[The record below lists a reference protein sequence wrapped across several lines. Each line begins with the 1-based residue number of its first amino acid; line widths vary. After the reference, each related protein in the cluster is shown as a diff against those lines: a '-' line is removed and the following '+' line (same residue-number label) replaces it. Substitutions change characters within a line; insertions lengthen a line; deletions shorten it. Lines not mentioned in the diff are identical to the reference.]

1 MEIIS
6 SNCLRYNW
14 SRDHLE
20 GSISVDETV
29 SVSEPQRVS
38 IVRQIMEASPKV
50 THLVLEWCDL
60 PDCSSVYSNL
70 QSLHL
75 ILEHPTYEDRDPF
88 DLDRLV
94 QLVPGVRRLETSG
107 AILMPNEKLV
117 AFILDIITRF
127 RQLVHLVINK
137 HGRYQSKPRKQI
149 LFLHSFVAAC
159 EERGYD
165 GSMIDLRFYRNDEIN
180 VWL

>member
-1 MEIIS
+1 M
-6 SNCLRYNW
+6 YNW

-20 GSISVDETV
+20 GSISIDETV
-29 SVSEPQRVS
+29 SVSGPQRVS
-38 IVRQIMEASPKV
+38 IVRQIMEASPKLN
-50 THLVLEWCDL
+50 HLVVEWCDL
-60 PDCSSVYSNL
+60 PDCSSVFSNL

-75 ILEHPTYEDRDPF
+75 ILQDPTYEDRDPF
-88 DLDRLV
+88 DIERIA

-107 AILMPNEKLV
+107 AILMLNNKLV

-127 RQLVHLVINK
+127 RRLVHLVINK
-137 HGRYQSKPRKQI
+137 HGLYQSTRRVQTRFLQ
-149 LFLHSFVAAC
+149 LFIAAC

-165 GSMIDLRFYRNDEIN
+165 GTMIDLRFYRNDEIN